1 MIGISDQRGKHSLA
15 VARLMGQM
23 AADKGWSEEM
33 CREMFFL
40 GYIHD
45 IGYEFSQEQQEH
57 SYVGGQF
64 LKEQGYRY
72 SREVWYHGIV
82 TEEYSSEELK
92 LLNTADMCI
101 DSSGNHVGAV
111 RRLAD
116 IEERYG
122 VSSRQYTEAEKLAQR
137 LGLI

>member
-1 MIGISDQRGKHSLA
+1 M
-15 VARLMGQM
+15 
-23 AADKGWSEEM
+23 
-33 CREMFFL
+33 
-40 GYIHD
+40 D
-45 IGYEFSQEQQEH
+45 IYEKMHNGDLYDPMQ
-57 SYVGGQF
+57 
-64 LKEQGYRY
+64 
-72 SREVWYHGIV
+72 
-82 TEEYSSEELK
+82 EELK